1 MASCN
6 LNYSGHTGVIN
17 AEAYVYEI
25 TTSGTT
31 RTVQVVLDVYAID
44 YSGAR
49 DGGYSVYCRES
60 GTNISVPVYNGFTIT
75 GSAQTIFDRTFEVT
89 VPQGS
94 TTASID
100 LTFSASLVSP
110 SSGTRSISGSIT
122 QLYLT
127 QGSDSPDVGK
137 SDITLSTDRVQM
149 GRNVLISIRAD
160 SPECYHRLYWRT
172 AGTSIA
178 LWEGNGT
185 SYAWTVPDRVDL
197 CPNALEV
204 RGYIYCET
212 ILWGAYLG
220 EVTEE
225 LTLTVPDA
233 TTPSAVGGEMTLGQ
247 AAEVLCPRNSRYFS
261 QKLELEFYG
270 TTTRI
275 AEGMIDSAVWT
286 PGYEPAAL
294 IPSLTYGTGTLKCTT
309 MNGTAVVGT
318 GTATVRLRVPE
329 NDVTRPKFTAEGL
342 KLSPV
347 SDLGEAFQGLYI
359 RGKTGVR
366 AEMEAVSDYSEIVRY
381 QLTVGT
387 VGTEG
392 NPAVL
397 DTLVSEGNV
406 KVVAKAIDARGFTG
420 TVTAYISVLPYR
432 KPRIIPYRGYS
443 AVICERAMENGELNA
458 KGTYLAIK
466 AGMEYSS
473 ILAGGQNLNECSL
486 GYRWK
491 ISNSG
496 SFTAWEDLLPYGSE
510 EREISQLISNVVSSL
525 ETSYVVEI
533 RAVDALGE
541 NHTMA
546 FQIMTEAVSFVLY
559 DGEDGAGFGK
569 YPEAPHVVDIASHM
583 TLLVRGRLV
592 VEGAD
597 WQDLGLAEGVSEDII
612 GIGRKPVSGCH
623 YRVENG
629 NHVYLAFDGSFNF
642 PTSPLV
648 INRTPIP
655 EEYRPRRPVMA
666 VCLTDVG
673 FAVCTG
679 DTDGY
684 IRVEAVYPYKENTAT
699 VSGMDGYI
707 DYWI

>member
-6 LNYSGHTGVIN
+6 LNYSGNTGVIN
-17 AEAYVYEI
+17 ADAYVYEESS
-25 TTSGTT
+25 SGTS
-31 RTVQVVLDVYAID
+31 RTVRVVLQVYAID

-60 GTNISVPVYNGFTIT
+60 GTNVSVPVYNGFVIT
-75 GSAQTIFDRTFEVT
+75 GDAQTIFDETFSVS
-89 VPQGS
+89 VPEGS
-94 TTASID
+94 SSANIN

-127 QGSDSPDVGK
+127 QEPDSPDIGK

-149 GRNVLISIRAD
+149 GKKVLISIRAD

-178 LWEGNGT
+178 LWEGNGS
-185 SYAWTVPDRVDL
+185 SYSWTVPDRVDL

-220 EVTEE
+220 DVTED

-247 AAEVLCPRNSRYFS
+247 AAEVLCKRNSQYFS

-270 TTTRI
+270 TTTQI

-286 PGYEPAAL
+286 PDYGLAAL
-294 IPSLTYGTGTLKCTT
+294 IPTLTYGTGTLKCTT
-309 MNGTAVVGT
+309 MNGTALVGT
-318 GTATVRLRVPE
+318 GSATVRLHVPE
-329 NDVTRPKFTAEGL
+329 NEVTRPKLTADGISLEPL
-342 KLSPV
+342 
-347 SDLGEAFQGLYI
+347 SDLGSDFEGVYL
-359 RGKTGVR
+359 RGKTGLR
-366 AEMEAVSDYSEIVRY
+366 ARITAESAYSYLTDYMVTAGS
-381 QLTVGT
+381 LSA
-387 VGTEG
+387 EG
-392 NPAVL
+392 NPAVISL
-397 DTLVSEGNV
+397 LVNDGTV
-406 KVVAKAIDARGFTG
+406 RVTARVTDARGFSA
-420 TVTAYISVLPYR
+420 TASTTINVLPYTSP
-432 KPRIIPYRGYS
+432 KVIPYSGYS
-443 AVICERAMENGELNA
+443 QVICERAKENGELSSD
-458 KGTYLAIK
+458 GTYLAIR
-466 AGMEYSS
+466 AGRSFSS
-473 ILAGGQNLNECSL
+473 VVLGGEEKNRCALR
-486 GYRWK
+486 YRWK
-491 ISNSG
+491 LGSGAEYGQWIS
-496 SFTAWEDLLPYGSE
+496 LLNDTSPE
-510 EREISQLISNVVSSL
+510 NQISVLISDVVSSL
-525 ETSYVVEI
+525 EKSYTVQIE
-533 RAVDALGE
+533 AVDNLGGS
-541 NHTMA
+541 HVMT

-559 DGEDGAGFGK
+559 DGPDGAGFGK
-569 YPEAPHVVDIASHM
+569 YPESPHVVDIASHM

-684 IRVEAVYPYKENTAT
+684 IRVEAVYPYKENTAA